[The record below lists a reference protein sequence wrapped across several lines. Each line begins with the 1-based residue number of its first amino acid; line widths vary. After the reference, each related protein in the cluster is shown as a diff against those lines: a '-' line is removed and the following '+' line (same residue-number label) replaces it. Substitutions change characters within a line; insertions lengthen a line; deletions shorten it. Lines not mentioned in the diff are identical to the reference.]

1 MCLSVT
7 SHISETSEAIA
18 IKFDTVTASVM
29 RMHQVLII
37 LTLTTTWHQSRPMER
52 NHENNKCSVI
62 SQILQ
67 AIPFKFAVKIVLKVH
82 NYSLFQSDDLDLKS
96 YIFDNI

>member
-1 MCLSVT
+1 MCLSVHACVYVCLSVT

-62 SQILQ
+62 SHSSSNTLQ
-67 AIPFKFAVKIVLKVH
+67 VCCEDSPKGPQL
-82 NYSLFQSDDLDLKS
+82 
-96 YIFDNI
+96 